1 MPHNPF
7 VHGLITTMTEPEPG
21 SASASTACRV
31 EKLREE
37 KERERGGIEGDQSGV
52 IRQDNN
58 LLSYDG
64 CFTSCSLVPS
74 IPSMIILI
82 AYTL

>member
-21 SASASTACRV
+21 SASASTACQV

-37 KERERGGIEGDQSGV
+37 KERGGIEGDQSGV

-74 IPSMIILI
+74 MIILI

>member
-74 IPSMIILI
+74 MIILI